1 MLKKRLC
8 YSQNYKQY
16 LYVFFLIYYFV
27 YSTLAVRIVKLLR
40 ESVMKNYKVIAL
52 ATVLSFSF
60 LAQANES
67 EAVVVE
73 ASMENVLE
81 VGRENQQLSAASQSR
96 IDSTERQTDKIVNEY
111 KVVAKQV
118 EGLKLY
124 NEQKR
129 IQIQAQLDL
138 MDKLDE
144 QLVQVV
150 VMQRQIPPLAQRMLE
165 GLEQFV
171 ALDTP
176 FYIDERMERLDIV
189 RSSLSNP
196 KITASEQVRQILEAY
211 NIEAEYGRKIS
222 SYEDTIVID
231 GKEMVVN
238 VLVVGRIG
246 MFYQTKDEQQSG
258 VWNNETNDWEEVSGY
273 RTAIRD
279 GIRMA
284 KKLAP
289 TDMLLLPVSKGGA

>member
-27 YSTLAVRIVKLLR
+27 YSNLTVRIVKLLR

-129 IQIQAQLDL
+129 IQIKAQLEL
-138 MDKLDE
+138 MDKLDD
-144 QLVQVV
+144 QLDQVV

-165 GLEQFV
+165 SLENFIN
-171 ALDTP
+171 LDTP
-176 FYIDERMERLDIV
+176 FRIEERQNRIDLV
-189 RSSLSNP
+189 RASLAKP
-196 KITASEQVRQILEAY
+196 KVTASEQVRQVLEAY
-211 NIEAEYGRKIS
+211 NIEAEYGRKID
-222 SYEDTIVID
+222 SYEATVE
-231 GKEMVVN
+231 GKVVN
-238 VLVVGRIG
+238 ILVVGRIG
-246 MFYQTKDEQQSG
+246 MFYQTKDETETG
-258 VWNNETNDWEEVSGY
+258 VWNNDSQSWEIIDGY
-273 RTAIRD
+273 RRPVRD

-289 TDMLLLPVSKGGA
+289 TDMLTIPVLKGGA

>member
-8 YSQNYKQY
+8 YSQNYEQD

-27 YSTLAVRIVKLLR
+27 YGTLAVRIVKLLR

-129 IQIQAQLDL
+129 IQIKAQLEL
-138 MDKLDE
+138 MDKLDD
-144 QLVQVV
+144 QLDQVV

-165 GLEQFV
+165 SLENFIN
-171 ALDTP
+171 LDTP
-176 FYIDERMERLDIV
+176 FRIEERQNRIDLV
-189 RSSLSNP
+189 RASLAKP
-196 KITASEQVRQILEAY
+196 KVTASEQVRQVLEAY
-211 NIEAEYGRKIS
+211 NIEAEYGRKID
-222 SYEDTIVID
+222 SYEATVE
-231 GKEMVVN
+231 GKVVN
-238 VLVVGRIG
+238 ILVVGRIG
-246 MFYQTKDEQQSG
+246 MFYQTKDETETG
-258 VWNNETNDWEEVSGY
+258 VWNNDSQSWEIIDGY
-273 RTAIRD
+273 RRPVRD

-289 TDMLLLPVSKGGA
+289 TDMLTIPVLKGGA

>member
-1 MLKKRLC
+1 
-8 YSQNYKQY
+8 
-16 LYVFFLIYYFV
+16 
-27 YSTLAVRIVKLLR
+27 
-40 ESVMKNYKVIAL
+40 
-52 ATVLSFSF
+52 
-60 LAQANES
+60 
-67 EAVVVE
+67 
-73 ASMENVLE
+73 
-81 VGRENQQLSAASQSR
+81 
-96 IDSTERQTDKIVNEY
+96 
-111 KVVAKQV
+111 
-118 EGLKLY
+118 
-124 NEQKR
+124 
-129 IQIQAQLDL
+129 

>member
-1 MLKKRLC
+1 MLTKKLTL
-8 YSQNYKQY
+8 S
-16 LYVFFLIYYFV
+16 LIFLV
-27 YSTLAVRIVKLLR
+27 ST
-40 ESVMKNYKVIAL
+40 
-52 ATVLSFSF
+52 SF
-60 LAQANES
+60 LSSSDMES
-67 EAVVVE
+67 
-73 ASMENVLE
+73 VLE
-81 VGRENQQLSAASQSR
+81 VGRENSSQSAVSQEK
-96 IDSTERQTDKIVNEY
+96 IDSTEKQTDKIVNEY

-176 FYIDERMERLDIV
+176 FYIDERLERIDIV

-196 KITASEQVRQILEAY
+196 KI
-211 NIEAEYGRKIS
+211 S
-222 SYEDTIVID
+222 SYEDTIVLD

-258 VWNNETNDWEEVSGY
+258 FWNNETNDWEEVSGF

-289 TDMLLLPVSKGGA
+289 TDMLLLPVVKGGAQ